1 MKRALMTFA
10 NPFGL
15 ALYTSPPH
23 TDATAEVVGLE
34 LLDPGTIQKILAS
47 VRGLPRPFLVMA

>member
-1 MKRALMTFA
+1 MTFG

-34 LLDPGTIQKILAS
+34 LLDPATIQQILAS